1 MSFNAFMKFFSPKDK
16 IFFNLFEQ
24 IGEVLKEMG
33 ELLIQLVHE
42 ADFDKRSQIIRK
54 LENLEH
60 ANDIHTHTTIIE
72 LGKNF
77 ITPFDRED
85 IHSLSTSLDDV
96 ADYIYAVGKKINL
109 YRLDPSYE
117 AIQKMALLINN
128 GVQELHKALPALR
141 HLNHPKVLNECLVK
155 INDAENAA
163 DDLFDDSIELLYQSE
178 PDAKEVMKRID
189 ILQIMESCTDKIE
202 DVSNVMEEILI
213 KYA

>member
-1 MSFNAFMKFFSPKDK
+1 MSFNAFMKFFTPKDR
-16 IFFNLFEQ
+16 IFYNLFEQ
-24 IGEVLKEMG
+24 VGEVLKEMG
-33 ELLIQLVHE
+33 DLLIQLVHE
-42 ADFDKRSQIIRK
+42 PDFEKRALIIRN

-60 ANDIHTHTTIIE
+60 ANDLHTHTTIVE

-85 IHSLSTSLDDV
+85 IHTLTTSLDDV
-96 ADYIYAVGKKINL
+96 ADHIYAVGKKINL
-109 YRLDPSYE
+109 YRVDPTDH
-117 AIQKMALLINN
+117 AIQKMAALIND

-141 HLNHPKVLNECLVK
+141 HLNHPKVLNTCLVK
-155 INDAENAA
+155 INDAENSA
-163 DDLFDDSIELLYQSE
+163 DDLFDSSVELLYQIE

-202 DVSNVMEEILI
+202 DVANVMEEILI

>member
-1 MSFNAFMKFFSPKDK
+1 
-16 IFFNLFEQ
+16 
-24 IGEVLKEMG
+24 MG

-42 ADFDKRSQIIRK
+42 PDYNKRAEIIRH

-60 ANDIHTHTTIIE
+60 ANDLHTHTIIIE

-85 IHSLSTSLDDV
+85 IHSLTTSLDDV
-96 ADYIYAVGKKINL
+96 ADHIYSAGKKINL
-109 YRLDPSYE
+109 YRVDPAYE
-117 AIQKMALLINN
+117 PIQKMAVFINQ

-141 HLNHPKVLNECLVK
+141 VINKPGTLNECLVK

-163 DDLFDDSIELLYQSE
+163 DDLFDESLEQLYQTE
-178 PDAKEVMKRID
+178 PDPKEVMKRVD

-202 DVSNVMEEILI
+202 DVANLMEEILI